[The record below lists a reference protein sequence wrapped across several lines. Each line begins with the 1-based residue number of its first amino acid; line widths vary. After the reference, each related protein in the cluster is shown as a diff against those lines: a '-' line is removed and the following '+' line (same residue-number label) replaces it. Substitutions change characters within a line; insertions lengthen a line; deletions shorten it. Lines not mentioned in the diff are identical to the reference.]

1 MTVQKL
7 SPCPDCGADAVGIWT
22 YDSGWRR
29 AECDAC
35 LYIAEP
41 AQNLVL
47 AARNHNRRATERLA
61 LGSANAARDSSG
73 SPNETTTNPPVGDS
87 Q

>member
-1 MTVQKL
+1 MTIQKL
-7 SPCPDCGADAVGIWT
+7 KPCPDCGADAVGIWT

-41 AQNLVL
+41 AQNLVE
-47 AARNHNRRATERLA
+47 AARNHNRRVAE
-61 LGSANAARDSSG
+61 G
-73 SPNETTTNPPVGDS
+73 SPQSGPRTRPEIMPTKTTV
-87 Q
+87 